1 LRFLIDESMPRSL
14 AALLVSFGFEADD
27 VRDIG
32 LKGRPDAEIL
42 AAAADADAIIV
53 TKDRGFARD
62 MAWPEGFT
70 AGVIL
75 VNLPDH
81 NSVSVVNGRLLALLA
96 SRLPESLL
104 GAVTF
109 VEPRR
114 ALSRVVRRRP

>member
-1 LRFLIDESMPRSL
+1 MYATLDCRADPT
-14 AALLVSFGFEADD
+14 LV
-27 VRDIG
+27 
-32 LKGRPDAEIL
+32 L
-42 AAAADADAIIV
+42 AAARHADAIIV

-62 MAWPEGFT
+62 MEWPEGFT

-75 VNLPDH
+75 VNLPDDE
-81 NSVSVVNGRLLALLA
+81 SVSAVNGRLIALVA

-114 ALSRVVRRRP
+114 ALSRLVRRRP